1 MNHITI
7 TEKPDWISYDDI
19 LVLLQLAHAEN
30 REKRGFHVQTTEMT
44 GEELEAHIGENGK
57 CFVALDGEKL
67 VGTASY
73 RIVKRSYWCARG
85 MAADQM
91 LVAVHPDYQGRHVSA
106 DLFHAIEKAAREA
119 GLSYIE
125 STTAE
130 ANRPMRL
137 ACKRDG
143 FRCIQFKVPHSDHY
157 NVVMLKWLNGC
168 PYPKWRTDAY
178 FIMKM
183 VKKKIMYKPGK
194 IRRFG
199 GKA

>member
-1 MNHITI
+1 MNDITI

-19 LVLLQLAHAEN
+19 HELLYLAHAEN

-73 RIVKRSYWCARG
+73 RIIERNFWCAKG
-85 MAADQM
+85 
-91 LVAVHPDYQGRHVSA
+91 LVVDRILAGVHPDYRGKHISSN
-106 DLFHAIEKAAREA
+106 LFHVIEETVKKQ
-119 GLSYIE
+119 GLQYIE

-130 ANRPMRL
+130 ANHMIRR
-137 ACKRDG
+137 ANEKDG
-143 FRCIQFKVPHSDHY
+143 FRYIDFRVPHSDHY